1 MIPKSK
7 ILTPSYQNPKTE
19 EGKKKRKKKRGF
31 NCQRTN
37 REALGTDPLIR

>member
-19 EGKKKRKKKRGF
+19 EGKKKRKKKKGIQLSE
-31 NCQRTN
+31 NKQGSIGN
-37 REALGTDPLIR
+37 

>member
-19 EGKKKRKKKRGF
+19 EGKKKRKKKKGDS
-31 NCQRTN
+31 TV
-37 REALGTDPLIR
+37 REQTGKHWELTH